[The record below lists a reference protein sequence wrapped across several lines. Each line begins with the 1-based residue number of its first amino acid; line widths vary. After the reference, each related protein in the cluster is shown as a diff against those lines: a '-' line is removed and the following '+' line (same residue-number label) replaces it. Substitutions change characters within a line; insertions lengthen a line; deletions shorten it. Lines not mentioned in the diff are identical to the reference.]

1 MGGPTVGTDAAMKK
15 KRHSL
20 QEAPPLSPKADA
32 AILRLA
38 RLLGRQM
45 AREQYEAQLERER
58 QGQEPA
64 DSSD

>member
-1 MGGPTVGTDAAMKK
+1 MKK